1 MIQPGCCTGP
11 RCSCPLWPLSHAR
24 RRLLLLFS
32 LLSWVFCSSAAG
44 VFCFLP
50 LFPFILQEFCSA
62 WGKGWG
68 WRGLRARR
76 KSRERRR
83 WGCCQAYSD
92 PLVPPWSP
100 LGPPLLRPTLP
111 TTHGLGSGSP
121 AWWASWGGSGG
132 GCTTQVVS
140 RAIPCLGKQQEK
152 RARRGREAGRR
163 AHACGAGAAPSASC
177 TAGSGVLSSCF
188 PEGAAGKG
196 GRGLPRVPSGEPGGT
211 PQPHNFWG
219 PLGRC
224 PARVF

>member
-32 LLSWVFCSSAAG
+32 LLSWFFCSSAAG

-100 LGPPLLRPTLP
+100 PAPTHAP
-111 TTHGLGSGSP
+111 NHT
-121 AWWASWGGSGG
+121 
-132 GCTTQVVS
+132 
-140 RAIPCLGKQQEK
+140 
-152 RARRGREAGRR
+152 RARLW
-163 AHACGAGAAPSASC
+163 
-177 TAGSGVLSSCF
+177 LSSLVGELGGVRRRLHN
-188 PEGAAGKG
+188 PSRVRGNPLPGKAAGKACEERERGWEESARLWSWGCSQRFVHRGQRGAELLLSRG
-196 GRGLPRVPSGEPGGT
+196 GCRERGQGAAE
-211 PQPHNFWG
+211 G
-219 PLGRC
+219 PER
-224 PARVF
+224 